1 MPRPRSPAGS
11 ESWSY
16 SAPVWSQGFI
26 FKNDRVVLLV
36 ALDKSRQTEE
46 HRYEDRFEAPDRVL
60 VRRHNN
66 TRASLLNLAAK
77 RGIQANEVHF
87 TVGPGGPRLLPL
99 PVLLIEASGGRLI
112 EPGVIRPLA
121 HGPRGPCPTGTRP
134 PRRLD
139 DKPSRLSVHFD
150 LVWELCLIEEKLRE
164 ADAPRVADLHDAAL
178 DGHVPT
184 P

>member
-1 MPRPRSPAGS
+1 
-11 ESWSY
+11 
-16 SAPVWSQGFI
+16 
-26 FKNDRVVLLV
+26 VVLLV
-36 ALDKSRQTEE
+36 TLDKSRQTEE

-112 EPGVIRPLA
+112 ESGVIRPLA

-139 DKPSRLSVHFD
+139 DKPSRLRTPDDRPV
-150 LVWELCLIEEKLRE
+150 EAEESGPERWRGL
-164 ADAPRVADLHDAAL
+164 L
-178 DGHVPT
+178 DVPT
-184 P
+184 SPATGS